1 MSAGMNKAL
10 CTSVALAALLVA
22 CSSVEKAPLTV
33 AVPASTSAPAPAIQV
48 YAAGSLRAALNA
60 IASDYE
66 ARTGQRIN
74 LMTGPSG
81 LLRERLEKG
90 EAGQLFA
97 SADTEHPQRLSQR
110 GGWQTPV
117 VFVRNGL
124 CALTSDKIDTTPA
137 TLLDTLLSPQ
147 VRVGSSTPKSD
158 PSGDYTWALFR
169 KADAVQAGAYA
180 TLDAKTL
187 KLAGAADSP
196 KPPDGISA
204 YGWLMDQGR
213 ADVFLTY
220 CTNAVAA
227 QKEVPRLRVVQVPSE
242 LQVAAAY
249 GLTLR
254 NDAAAPATAF
264 GQALLAAPAQQVF
277 RRFGFIQP

>member
-1 MSAGMNKAL
+1 MKGTPHAVA
-10 CTSVALAALLVA
+10 ALAAALTLA
-22 CSSVEKAPLTV
+22 GCAGVEKAPPV
-33 AVPASTSAPAPAIQV
+33 AAAHAPAIQV
-48 YAAGSLRAALNA
+48 YAAGSLRTALNA

-66 ARTGQRIN
+66 ARTGQKIT
-74 LMTGPSG
+74 LTYGPSG
-81 LLRERLEKG
+81 LLRERLEKN
-90 EAGQLFA
+90 EPAQVFA
-97 SADTEHPQRLSQR
+97 SADTEHPQRLVQR
-110 GGWQTPV
+110 GGWQAPV

-124 CALTSDKIDTTPA
+124 CALTSDKLNITPA
-137 TLLDTLLSPQ
+137 TLLDTLLNPQ

-169 KADAVQAGAYA
+169 KAEAVQTGAYA
-180 TLDAKTL
+180 KLDAKTL
-187 KLAGAADSP
+187 KLAGAADSA

-220 CTNAVAA
+220 CTNAVVA
-227 QKEVPRLRVVQVPSE
+227 QKEVPRLRVVQVPPE

-254 NDAAAPATAF
+254 SDAAAPVTAF
-264 GQALLAAPAQQVF
+264 AQALLAAPAQQVF
-277 RRFGFIQP
+277 SRFGFIQP

>member
-1 MSAGMNKAL
+1 MSRGMRMKRCA
-10 CTSVALAALLVA
+10 SVALAALLAA
-22 CSSVEKAPLTV
+22 CSSVEKAPPV
-33 AVPASTSAPAPAIQV
+33 AAAPAPAIQV

-66 ARTGQRIN
+66 ARTGQKIT
-74 LMTGPSG
+74 LTSGPSG

-90 EAGQLFA
+90 EAAQLFA
-97 SADTEHPQRLSQR
+97 SADTEHPQRLAQR

-117 VFVRNGL
+117 TFVRNGL
-124 CALTSDKIDTTPA
+124 CALTSDKLNTTSA
-137 TLLDTLLSPQ
+137 TLLDTLLNPQ

-169 KADAVQAGAYA
+169 KAEAVQTGAYA
-180 TLDAKTL
+180 KLDAKTL

-227 QKEVPRLRVVQVPSE
+227 QKEVPRLRVVQVPPE

-254 NDAAAPATAF
+254 ADASASAAAFAL
-264 GQALLAAPAQQVF
+264 ALLAAPAQQVF
-277 RRFGFIQP
+277 SRFGFTQP

>member
-1 MSAGMNKAL
+1 MTNMTPVAL
-10 CTSVALAALLVA
+10 GLAALLALAGCANQVQ
-22 CSSVEKAPLTV
+22 
-33 AVPASTSAPAPAIQV
+33 APAAASQPAAPVQV
-48 YAAGSLRAALNA
+48 FAAGSLRGALNA
-60 IASDYE
+60 VASDYE
-66 ARTGQRIN
+66 ARTGQKIA
-74 LMTGPSG
+74 LTYGPSG

-90 EAGQLFA
+90 EQAQLFS
-97 SADTEHPQRLSQR
+97 SADTEHPQRLASA
-110 GGWQTPV
+110 GGWQAPS

-124 CALTSDKIDTTPA
+124 CALTSEKVNATPA
-137 TLLDTLLSPQ
+137 TLLDTLLRAD

-169 KADAVQAGAYA
+169 KADSVQAGAYA
-180 TLDAKTL
+180 RLDSKTL

-196 KPPDGISA
+196 KPPDGISV

-220 CTNAVAA
+220 CTNAVVA
-227 QKEVPRLRVVQVPSE
+227 QKEVPRLKVVQVPPE

-254 NDAAAPATAF
+254 LGASPSATAF
-264 GQALLAAPAQQVF
+264 AQALLAPPAQAVF
-277 RRFGFIQP
+277 RRFGFSLP

>member
-1 MSAGMNKAL
+1 MIGVTLGLSAL
-10 CTSVALAALLVA
+10 LALAGCAGQA
-22 CSSVEKAPLTV
+22 QAPV
-33 AVPASTSAPAPAIQV
+33 AVSQPTATVQV
-48 YAAGSLRAALNA
+48 YAAGSLRGALNA

-66 ARTGQRIN
+66 ARTGQKIA
-74 LMTGPSG
+74 LTYGPSG

-90 EAGQLFA
+90 EPAQLFA
-97 SADTEHPQRLSQR
+97 SADTEHPQRLASA
-110 GGWQTPV
+110 GGWQAPT

-124 CALTSDKIDTTPA
+124 CALTSEKVSA
-137 TLLDTLLSPQ
+137 TLASLLETLLRAD

-169 KADAVQAGAYA
+169 KADGIQAGAYA
-180 TLDAKTL
+180 RLDAKTL

-196 KPPDGISA
+196 KPPEGISA

-227 QKEVPRLRVVQVPSE
+227 QKEVPRLKVVQVPPE
-242 LQVAAAY
+242 LQVSAAY

-254 NDAAAPATAF
+254 TGASGAAMAF
-264 GQALLAAPAQQVF
+264 AQALIADPAQEVF
-277 RRFGFIQP
+277 GRFGFAPP

>member
-1 MSAGMNKAL
+1 MYPVARTRIAL
-10 CTSVALAALLVA
+10 LAALALAACA
-22 CSSVEKAPLTV
+22 GVEKAPPV
-33 AVPASTSAPAPAIQV
+33 AAAPAAAIQV
-48 YAAGSLRAALNA
+48 YAAGSLRGALNA
-60 IASDYE
+60 VASNYE
-66 ARTGQRIN
+66 AHTGQKIT
-74 LMTGPSG
+74 LTYGPSG

-90 EAGQLFA
+90 EAAQLFA
-97 SADTEHPQRLSQR
+97 SADTEHPQRLAQR
-110 GGWQTPV
+110 GGWQAPV

-124 CALTSDKIDTTPA
+124 CALTSDKISTTPA

-169 KADAVQAGAYA
+169 KADALRSGAFA
-180 TLDAKTL
+180 SLDAKTL

-227 QKEVPRLRVVQVPSE
+227 QKEVPRLRVVQVPPE

-254 NDAAAPATAF
+254 SDASLPAAAFA
-264 GQALLAAPAQQVF
+264 QALLAVPAQQVF
-277 RRFGFIQP
+277 SRFGFIQP

>member
-1 MSAGMNKAL
+1 MTTMIRPTLGMAAL
-10 CTSVALAALLVA
+10 LALAACASQVHAPSAVSQSVA
-22 CSSVEKAPLTV
+22 PV
-33 AVPASTSAPAPAIQV
+33 QV
-48 YAAGSLRAALNA
+48 YAAGSLRGALSA
-60 IASDYE
+60 VASDYE
-66 ARTGQRIN
+66 ARTGQKIAI
-74 LMTGPSG
+74 TYGPSG

-90 EAGQLFA
+90 EPAQLFA
-97 SADTEHPQRLSQR
+97 SADTEHPQRLASA
-110 GGWQTPV
+110 GSWQVPN

-124 CALTSDKIDTTPA
+124 CALTSETINATPA
-137 TLLDTLLSPQ
+137 TLLDTLLRAD

-169 KADAVQAGAYA
+169 KADGVQTGAYA
-180 TLDAKTL
+180 RLDAKTL

-227 QKEVPRLRVVQVPSE
+227 QKEVPRLKVVQVPPE

-254 NDAAAPATAF
+254 LGASPSATALA
-264 GQALLAAPAQQVF
+264 QALLAPPAQEVF
-277 RRFGFIQP
+277 RRFGFAPP

>member
-1 MSAGMNKAL
+1 MIPASLGI
-10 CTSVALAALLVA
+10 SVLLALAGCAIPEQAPVA
-22 CSSVEKAPLTV
+22 ASPAAPPV
-33 AVPASTSAPAPAIQV
+33 QV
-48 YAAGSLRAALNA
+48 YAAGSLRGALNA

-66 ARTGQRIN
+66 VRTGQKIA
-74 LMTGPSG
+74 LTYGPSG

-90 EAGQLFA
+90 EPGQVFA
-97 SADTEHPQRLSQR
+97 SADTEHPQRLAST
-110 GGWQTPV
+110 GAWQTPS

-124 CALTSDKIDTTPA
+124 CALTSDKINANPA
-137 TLLDTLLSPQ
+137 TLLDKLLRAD
-147 VRVGSSTPKSD
+147 VRVGASTPKSD

-169 KADAVQAGAYA
+169 KADSLQVGAYA
-180 TLDAKTL
+180 RLDAKTL

-220 CTNAVAA
+220 CTNAVVA
-227 QKEVPRLRVVQVPSE
+227 QKEVPRLKVVQVPNE

-254 NDAAAPATAF
+254 LGASPSATAF
-264 GQALLAAPAQQVF
+264 AQALLAAPAQEVF
-277 RRFGFIQP
+277 RRFGFSLP

>member
-1 MSAGMNKAL
+1 MKTALKGTPYAGAAL
-10 CTSVALAALLVA
+10 AVALTLAGCAG
-22 CSSVEKAPLTV
+22 VEKAPPVV
-33 AVPASTSAPAPAIQV
+33 AAPAPAIQL
-48 YAAGSLRAALNA
+48 YAAGSLRTALNA

-66 ARTGQRIN
+66 ARTGQKIT
-74 LMTGPSG
+74 LTYGPSG

-90 EAGQLFA
+90 EAAQVFA
-97 SADTEHPQRLSQR
+97 SADTEHPQRLAQR
-110 GGWQTPV
+110 GGWQAPV

-137 TLLDTLLSPQ
+137 TLLATLLSAQ

-169 KADAVQAGAYA
+169 KADGVQAGAYA
-180 TLDAKTL
+180 KLDAKTL

-227 QKEVPRLRVVQVPSE
+227 QKEVPRLRVVQVPPE

-254 NDAAAPATAF
+254 ADASVPAAAFA
-264 GQALLAAPAQQVF
+264 QAMLAAPAQQVF
-277 RRFGFIQP
+277 GRFGFIQP